1 MSAPNPVPIDAV
13 ILAGGVPGPG
23 HPLYVATG
31 GSQKALLDIGG
42 KPMLQWVLDAVAAS
56 DRIRRIIV
64 MGLPEGNAG
73 IHARDITRVPDKGGI
88 IENLSAG
95 VREILSRDP
104 GATRFLAV
112 SSDIPALRAEMVD
125 KIVDSA
131 SEPDVDIFF
140 NVIERSDM
148 EAAWP
153 GVRRTWLRLADGSY
167 CAGDLHVISTGLF
180 AGAGLR
186 RFVAWRKSPLR
197 LMAALGP
204 GVLLRMLLRRPG
216 LEGCTEI
223 IRRRMGVRVR
233 ALRRHCTEIGMD
245 VDTPEHLVRVRERL
259 ARHGSSE
266 RQ

>member
-1 MSAPNPVPIDAV
+1 MPPSHPATIDAV
-13 ILAGGVPGPG
+13 ILAGGVPEPG
-23 HPLYVATG
+23 HPLYAETVG
-31 GSQKALLDIGG
+31 GHKALLDIGG
-42 KPMLQWVLDAVAAS
+42 RPMLQWVLDAVAAS
-56 DRIRRIIV
+56 DKVRRIIV
-64 MGLPEGNAG
+64 MGLPEGYSD
-73 IHARDITRVPDKGGI
+73 IHARDLTRIPDQGGI
-88 IENLSAG
+88 IENLSEG
-95 VREILSRDP
+95 VRQILSVDP

-112 SSDIPALRAEMVD
+112 SSDIPALRTQMVD
-125 KIVDSA
+125 EIVDSA
-131 SEPDVDIFF
+131 SEPGVDLFF
-140 NVIERSDM
+140 NVIERTDM

-180 AGAGLR
+180 AGPGLR

-233 ALRRHCTEIGMD
+233 AVRRHCTEIGMD
-245 VDTPEHLVRVRERL
+245 VDAPAHLDHIRETL
-259 ARHGSSE
+259 LRHGGSE
-266 RQ
+266 AR